1 MDWKGHTCQAIRGQ
15 LVEYCSC
22 LLLELICIWC
32 VGRFWYFELWANGLS
47 SWSNWHKFSRS
58 RSQEKRIFHSVKLE
72 DKVIIFT
79 TNMSSYST
87 SRLANQSVSWA
98 LVYTLYIHVIHV
110 YTYVSYCCY
119 FVISNQD
126 LHVNWTELHEKLYE
140 EVLVPLTAY
149 QSQFPDIK
157 VRHSKTSFPP
167 KFPQIITWRHS
178 LYLVFAAQPQIL
190 SVFLRDSILEIPS
203 DSKWKLRFE

>member
-98 LVYTLYIHVIHV
+98 LVYTLYTYTLMFLTVVILWYLIRIYMSIGLNCMRNSTKKSLFLLQH
-110 YTYVSYCCY
+110 
-119 FVISNQD
+119 
-126 LHVNWTELHEKLYE
+126 
-140 EVLVPLTAY
+140 
-149 QSQFPDIK
+149 IK
-157 VRHSKTSFPP
+157 VSFLTSRWDIP
-167 KFPQIITWRHS
+167 KPVFPQN
-178 LYLVFAAQPQIL
+178 
-190 SVFLRDSILEIPS
+190 FL
-203 DSKWKLRFE
+203 KL